1 MGANRIMVVGGKE
14 TILVKVLVKKIQE
27 AGIEAAFVP
36 ADARAIE
43 AAWNGVSLVTCY
55 LESGERLPE
64 DALRMLAGKLA
75 GDGKRMVA
83 IGDAPDLQA
92 VAAIVPGNLV
102 GGVFRRP
109 VDNEEYIRAV
119 TGLLGVSAPAQTEKS
134 ILIVDDDPNYL
145 GLIREW
151 LKGAYKVAMAT
162 SGMQAIKWLGKNK
175 ADLILL
181 DYEMPVTS
189 GPQVLEM
196 LRSDE
201 ETRDIPVIF
210 LTGKS
215 DKESV
220 MKVLSMKPHG
230 YFLKNIAREE
240 LISRLEEFFAS
251 RT

>member
-1 MGANRIMVVGGKE
+1 MGAKRIMVVGGKE
-14 TILVKVLVKKIQE
+14 TMLIKVLVKKIQE
-27 AGIEAAFVP
+27 AGFEAAFVP

-43 AAWNGVSLVTCY
+43 AAWSGISLVTCY
-55 LESGERLPE
+55 LETGERLSA
-64 DALRMLAGKLA
+64 DALRTLAGKLA
-75 GDGKRMVA
+75 GEGKRMVA
-83 IGDAPDLQA
+83 IGDTADLQA
-92 VAAIVPGNLV
+92 VAAVVPANLV
-102 GGVFRRP
+102 CRVFRRP
-109 VDNEEYIRAV
+109 VDNEAYVRFV
-119 TGLLGVSAPAQTEKS
+119 TEQLGAPGSAEAERS
-134 ILIVDDDPNYL
+134 ILVVDDDPNFL

-151 LKGAYKVAMAT
+151 LKGNYKVAMAS

-201 ETRDIPVIF
+201 ETSGIPVIF

-220 MKVLSMKPHG
+220 MAVLSMKPDG

-240 LISRLEEFFAS
+240 LIGRLEEFFAS
-251 RT
+251 RA